1 MQVERFLVGTL
12 MMVNCYVVYDGD
24 EAVIV
29 DPGGASQE
37 VLDFIDER
45 NLTVKAIVNTHGHAD
60 HIAGNA
66 WFMEKTGAPLL
77 IHIDEEAYL
86 SSEELNL
93 ARLVRAEFPVV
104 KADRLLKDGDFI
116 PVGDGKLEVLHTP
129 GHSPGGI
136 SLYAPGF
143 VISGDTLFQGSVGRW
158 DRPTETGTCCR
169 KAFCVW
175 RDCPWILWSIRAM
188 VTARQFVLKLRATH
202 SCNGR

>member
-143 VISGDTLFQGSVGRW
+143 VISGDTLFQVSVGRW
-158 DRPTETGTCCR
+158 DLPNGD
-169 KAFCVW
+169 
-175 RDCPWILWSIRAM
+175 RDVLQESVLRLARLPLDTVVYPGHGDSTTIRAEIKSNP
-188 VTARQFVLKLRATH
+188 FL
-202 SCNGR
+202 

>member
-136 SLYAPGF
+136 SLYVPGF

-158 DRPTETGTCCR
+158 DLPNGD
-169 KAFCVW
+169 
-175 RDCPWILWSIRAM
+175 RDVLQESVLRLARLPLDTVVYPGHGDSTTIRAEIKSNP
-188 VTARQFVLKLRATH
+188 FL
-202 SCNGR
+202 

>member
-158 DRPTETGTCCR
+158 DLPNGD
-169 KAFCVW
+169 
-175 RDCPWILWSIRAM
+175 RDVLQESVLRLARLPLDTVVYPGHGDSTTIRAEI
-188 VTARQFVLKLRATH
+188 K
-202 SCNGR
+202 CNPFL

>member
-60 HIAGNA
+60 HIAGNV

-136 SLYAPGF
+136 SLFAPGF

-158 DRPTETGTCCR
+158 DLPNGD
-169 KAFCVW
+169 
-175 RDCPWILWSIRAM
+175 RDVLQESVLRLARLPLDTVVYPGHGDSTTIRAEIKSNP
-188 VTARQFVLKLRATH
+188 FL
-202 SCNGR
+202 

>member
-1 MQVERFLVGTL
+1 MQVERFFVGTL

-158 DRPTETGTCCR
+158 DLPNGD
-169 KAFCVW
+169 
-175 RDCPWILWSIRAM
+175 RDVLQESVLRLARLPLDTVVYPGHGDSTTIRAEIKSNP
-188 VTARQFVLKLRATH
+188 FL
-202 SCNGR
+202 

>member
-93 ARLVRAEFPVV
+93 ARLVRLVP
-104 KADRLLKDGDFI
+104 RCQ
-116 PVGDGKLEVLHTP
+116 
-129 GHSPGGI
+129 S
-136 SLYAPGF
+136 
-143 VISGDTLFQGSVGRW
+143 R
-158 DRPTETGTCCR
+158 
-169 KAFCVW
+169 
-175 RDCPWILWSIRAM
+175 
-188 VTARQFVLKLRATH
+188 
-202 SCNGR
+202 

>member
-158 DRPTETGTCCR
+158 DLPNGD
-169 KAFCVW
+169 
-175 RDCPWILWSIRAM
+175 RDVLQESVLRLARLPLDTVVYPGHGDSTTIRAEIKSNP
-188 VTARQFVLKLRATH
+188 FL
-202 SCNGR
+202 

>member
-1 MQVERFLVGTL
+1 MQVEKFLVGTL

-158 DRPTETGTCCR
+158 DLPNGD
-169 KAFCVW
+169 
-175 RDCPWILWSIRAM
+175 RDVLQESVLRLARLPLDTVVYPGHGDSTTIRAEIKSNP
-188 VTARQFVLKLRATH
+188 FL
-202 SCNGR
+202 

>member
-158 DRPTETGTCCR
+158 DLPNGD
-169 KAFCVW
+169 
-175 RDCPWILWSIRAM
+175 RDVLQESVLRLARLPLDTVVYPGHCDITTIRAEIKSNP
-188 VTARQFVLKLRATH
+188 FL
-202 SCNGR
+202 

>member
-1 MQVERFLVGTL
+1 MR
-12 MMVNCYVVYDGD
+12 
-24 EAVIV
+24 
-29 DPGGASQE
+29 
-37 VLDFIDER
+37 ER

-158 DRPTETGTCCR
+158 DLPNGD
-169 KAFCVW
+169 
-175 RDCPWILWSIRAM
+175 RDVLQESVLRLARLPLDTVVYPGHGDSTTIRAEIKSNP
-188 VTARQFVLKLRATH
+188 FL
-202 SCNGR
+202 